1 MKLDQVK
8 LAAVFERVD
17 ALSERIDYALSRR
30 MDMQPIVRRGD
41 AWDEA
46 QHPRGPDGKFVE
58 GAGAAG
64 AAAAEYVSQQQ
75 KSGKKATPNGMM
87 QHLLLNGGI
96 TKQEIWD
103 ATKANFEM
111 APNLNNYVS
120 AVAATMKKK
129 GMTVPDPPKAP
140 KGGGPASASTGQN
153 PIINALKAL
162 PKPSNQK
169 EIDIEWMAT
178 SEVYSTKEKLEE
190 IEGLKVP
197 PESQPYKDQ
206 TLAALKLG
214 IDKSSAPAAAVPT
227 LTESGSALDL
237 PSLSDPDS
245 NNQQEM
251 LWLAQDAAT
260 SATDKIAQLFHKQA
274 GLSDAADKQY
284 ASALMKALSEA
295 AAKQPA
301 PPSSGAA
308 AAPAAPMPK
317 PPAKPLAE
325 TEALTGE
332 LADLQ
337 QKWMGMTAKNKLPVD
352 DIALK
357 LNKALGLPSGDE
369 QSQALSKIT
378 PIAYPAGMGQQSAN
392 TFLAK
397 VQAAAGLTPTTAN
410 APMNMPATNS
420 LPQGAGKNL
429 QSEIYK
435 DAKDAP
441 SVYLETFGK
450 FDGAD
455 GKIRARNLIDT
466 DKIPGNQYAKITA
479 AYGNDRADAMTQAV
493 DKAMAEYQDHSINKL
508 SRDDLDAVHVYQGSG
523 YGAINNA
530 MLSGTSGG
538 PKTAARI
545 KRIKNVINNS
555 VIPCDT
561 PVFRGLKCSLKDLS
575 GFDDP
580 AKSVGRAFAHKNFA
594 SVSRSAKTSS
604 FFGDQVTLKMVLP
617 AGTKGLVMAGQAGG
631 EREIMLNANSV
642 FRIDKVEQ
650 IANASGKSAKHV
662 VHVTYMGTREDA

>member
-1 MKLDQVK
+1 MKLDPVK
-8 LAAVFERVD
+8 LGDVFDRVD

-30 MDMQPIVRRGD
+30 MDMPTIVRRGD
-41 AWDEA
+41 AWDES
-46 QHPRGPDGKFVE
+46 QHPRGSDGKFVE

-64 AAAAEYVSQQQ
+64 AASAEYMSQQQ
-75 KSGKKATPNGMM
+75 KAGKKATPNGLM
-87 QHLLLNGGI
+87 QHMLMNGGI

-111 APNLNNYVS
+111 APHLNNYVS

-129 GMTVPDPPKAP
+129 GIDVPEPPKQK
-140 KGGGPASASTGQN
+140 KGGA
-153 PIINALKAL
+153 
-162 PKPSNQK
+162 
-169 EIDIEWMAT
+169 
-178 SEVYSTKEKLEE
+178 
-190 IEGLKVP
+190 
-197 PESQPYKDQ
+197 
-206 TLAALKLG
+206 
-214 IDKSSAPAAAVPT
+214 APA
-227 LTESGSALDL
+227 
-237 PSLSDPDS
+237 
-245 NNQQEM
+245 
-251 LWLAQDAAT
+251 
-260 SATDKIAQLFHKQA
+260 
-274 GLSDAADKQY
+274 
-284 ASALMKALSEA
+284 
-295 AAKQPA
+295 
-301 PPSSGAA
+301 
-308 AAPAAPMPK
+308 AAPMPK

-325 TEALTGE
+325 TEALTNE

-337 QKWMGMTAKNKLPVD
+337 QKWKGMTASNKPPVD

-357 LNKALGLPSGDE
+357 ISKALGLPSGDE
-369 QSQALSKIT
+369 QSQALTKIT
-378 PIAYPAGMGQQSAN
+378 PIDSPVGMGQKSAN

-410 APMNMPATNS
+410 APMNMPATKS
-420 LPQGAGKNL
+420 LPQGAGKKL
-429 QSEIYK
+429 QSEMYN

-455 GKIRARNLIDT
+455 GKIRARNVVDT
-466 DKIPGNQYAKITA
+466 DKIPEDQYAKITA
-479 AYGNDRADAMTQAV
+479 AYGNDRSDAMTQAV
-493 DKAMAEYQDHSINKL
+493 DKAMAEYQVHSIKKL
-508 SRDDLDAVHVYQGSG
+508 SQEDLEAVHVYQGNG
-523 YGAINNA
+523 YKAINDA

-538 PKTAARI
+538 PKNAARI
-545 KRIKNVINNS
+545 KKIKAVINNS

-561 PVFRGLKCSLKDLS
+561 PVFRGMSCSLKDLS

-594 SVSRSAKTSS
+594 SVSRSAQTSS

-650 IANASGKSAKHV
+650 IANASGTSAKHV